1 MDLSKLK
8 PSDWLLGGGTVV
20 FLIAMFLPWY
30 KAEVAGFE
38 GGSVSGWDY
47 FLFGIIPLLL
57 LIAAT
62 VVSVVPKLVDGMNV
76 PDPIGPLP
84 KAQAVLIAAGLAAL
98 LVLLRILIKD
108 DGDVPDLFDDQID
121 ISRGIGL
128 FLGFLAAAAAA
139 AGAFMKFQDKDDAIG
154 PGSNTPPTPF

>member
-1 MDLSKLK
+1 MDFSKLK
-8 PSDWLLGGGTVV
+8 PSDWLLGGGTAV

-30 KAEVAGFE
+30 KAEVDGFG
-38 GGSVSGWDY
+38 GGSVNGWEY

-62 VVSVVPKLVDGMNV
+62 VAAVVPKLADGVKV
-76 PDPIGPLP
+76 PENLGPLP

-108 DGDVPDLFDDQID
+108 DGDVPSILEDEID
-121 ISRGIGL
+121 ISRGFGL
-128 FLGFLAAAAAA
+128 ILGFLAAAAAA
-139 AGAFMKFQDKDDAIG
+139 AGAFMKFQDKEEIG
-154 PGSNTPPTPF
+154 AGPSSAPPTPF